1 MPALVKQEPVQRQTL
16 SLDEAARY
24 LGVGRSTLYVM
35 ARDGELPTVQIR
47 RRRLVPKQALDDLL
61 KGAKRA

>member
-24 LGVGRSTLYVM
+24 LGVGRSTIYVM
-35 ARDGELPTVQIR
+35 TRDGELPTVQIR
-47 RRRLVPKQALDDLL
+47 RRRLVPKQALDDML
-61 KGAKRA
+61 KGAQRA